1 MVRGFRQLV
10 PRSSWIAIFV
20 LLTASAAFTQQQD
33 GQNVPGSETTL
44 KANDRIAQLAAASQG
59 IPGEY
64 VIGTGDLLVVEV
76 FDVPELS
83 RELRV
88 SETGFIS
95 LPLLSSK
102 VRAGGLTTSQLQE
115 KLAELLQAA
124 GLVSTPQV
132 NISVKEQRSSPIT
145 IIGAVRTPTVYQAM
159 RQTTLIEV
167 LSHAG
172 GIAPDAGSVVI
183 VTRPP
188 VVPLVV
194 PSDAAADQSQ
204 SSPAESQTF
213 TISLENL
220 LDTGDATF
228 NIPVFGGDVVSV
240 PRAGI
245 IYAVGALSKPG
256 GFVMSGEN
264 GQRMTAL
271 KILSLAGGTLNSA
284 KISQTVILRKNQDT
298 GETQE
303 LPVDLDK
310 VLHLKAEDVTLQAND
325 ILFVPDSA
333 GKRALRRIGD
343 VALSLTTGVTI
354 MRAGRY

>member
-1 MVRGFRQLV
+1 MEDTMVRGFRQLV

-33 GQNVPGSETTL
+33 GQSIPGSETTL
-44 KANDRIAQLAAASQG
+44 KANDRIAQLAAASQA
-59 IPGEY
+59 ILGEY
-64 VIGTGDLLVVEV
+64 VIGTGDLLAIEV

-172 GIAPDAGSVVI
+172 GIAPDAGGVVL

-188 VVPLVV
+188 AV
-194 PSDAAADQSQ
+194 SFDATTDQSP
-204 SSPAESQTF
+204 SPPAESKTF

-245 IYAVGALSKPG
+245 IYAVGAVTRPG
-256 GFVMSGEN
+256 GFVMSGDD

-271 KILSLAGGTLNSA
+271 KILSLAGGTASYAKLNEA
-284 KISQTVILRKNQDT
+284 VILRKNPDT

-303 LPVDLDK
+303 VPVDLNK
-310 VLHLKAEDVTLQAND
+310 ILHRKAEDVALQASD

-333 GKRALRRIGD
+333 GKRALSRVGAT
-343 VALSLTTGVTI
+343 ALAMTSGVMI